1 MLELDLDREERDIL
15 VDLLETR
22 LADLRM
28 EMGRT
33 SPIAQRDA
41 LKKRKYVIE
50 KTVAHL
56 RGEKSSP

>member
-1 MLELDLDREERDIL
+1 MLELDLDREEREIL

-33 SPIAQRDA
+33 SPIAHRDA
-41 LKKRKYVIE
+41 LKKRKLVIE

-56 RGEKSSP
+56 RGEVRSP